1 MKQHFSDFMITPTVR
16 QNMELARAGWRR
28 IGKNKY
34 LNSRNFEANRRV
46 ALVLARKDNW
56 ENS

>member
-1 MKQHFSDFMITPTVR
+1 MITPTVR

-28 IGKNKY
+28 IGRNKY